1 MAFGDINRVNTNLQA
16 SSSRFSLNKVN
27 ERLADNQLKLSTGLR
42 INKAEDDAAGFSI
55 ASKLSGRLAGLEQ
68 AERNVGDAKST
79 LDVAE
84 SGLNSIQDVLVEI
97 KAKATQAATDS
108 IGQSERDFIGSQ
120 IESLADEIN
129 EIAGQTTFQGTELL
143 NGVADNTDTAGDGVS
158 DDLALTFQVG
168 ENSGDTQEVNIAEIS
183 VNALFNGIKTD
194 GATPPGTAINNGNGN
209 ATIAV
214 TGAVGSGGELDILT
228 ADETAGD
235 DTDIADADAYRG
247 LIDQVDGAIDSL
259 ASTFNQI
266 GIDQNSL
273 SIKQENLS
281 QSITANSAARSRI
294 EDADFAKVQSE
305 SVKLQILQQTAT
317 SALAQANSSP
327 QAVLGFLGG

>member
-16 SSSRFSLNKVN
+16 MSSQFSLNKVN
-27 ERLADNQLKLSTGLR
+27 SQLADNQMKLSTGLR

-55 ASKLSGRLAGLEQ
+55 ASKLSGRIAGLEQ
-68 AERNVGDAKST
+68 AERNVGDAKSM

-84 SGLNSIQDVLVEI
+84 SGMNTIMDTLVEM
-97 KAKATQAATDS
+97 KSKATQGATDS
-108 IGQSERDFIGSQ
+108 IGSDERGYIKDQ
-120 IESLADEIN
+120 IESLASEIN
-129 EIAGQTTFQGTELL
+129 GVADQTTFQGTDLL
-143 NGVADNTDTAGDGVS
+143 GAQGDAAATGS
-158 DDLALTFQVG
+158 SSTFQVG
-168 ENSGDTQEVNIAEIS
+168 EGSGDTKQV
-183 VNALFNGIKTD
+183 
-194 GATPPGTAINNGNGN
+194 
-209 ATIAV
+209 
-214 TGAVGSGGELDILT
+214 
-228 ADETAGD
+228 
-235 DTDIADADAYRG
+235 DIAATRSDDLFDSSSAAISGTDDGTNAG
-247 LIDQVDGAIDSL
+247 TTEGITLTDSSQGTFNTLIDNIDSAISDV

-281 QSITANSAARSRI
+281 QSITSNSAARSRI

-305 SVKLQILQQTAT
+305 SVKLQIMQQTAT